1 MRLFL
6 AVIVAG
12 FGFWS
17 GAAWAED
24 RSREIFVS
32 GNGVARAAPDMA
44 IIRIGVSREAR
55 TASQAMTEASA
66 AAAAVLDNIKANGVE
81 DRDVQTAAINLSPVW
96 DHSNNR
102 RPQVRGYVASNDLS
116 VRVREL
122 DNLGRLLDA
131 LVADGANTMNG
142 LRFAIA
148 ETDGLETAA
157 RADAV
162 KDARSKAETLAAAA
176 GVTLGPVQEIRE
188 GGAVAAPQP
197 MMRGAM
203 MEADAAG
210 VPVAAGELDI
220 RVNVTVI
227 FAISE

>member
-6 AVIVAG
+6 AVIVAV
-12 FGFWS
+12 FGVCS
-17 GAAWAED
+17 GAVWADD
-24 RSREIFVS
+24 RSREIIVN

-55 TASQAMTEASA
+55 TASQAMAEANA
-66 AAAAVLDNIKANGVE
+66 AASAVLDNIKANGVE
-81 DRDVQTAAINLSPVW
+81 DRDVQTASISLSPVW

-102 RPQVRGYVASNDLS
+102 RPQVRGYVVSNDLS
-116 VRVREL
+116 VRVRHL
-122 DNLGRLLDA
+122 DNLGQLLDA

-148 ETDGLETAA
+148 ETEGLEAAA

-162 KDARSKAETLAAAA
+162 KNARSKAETLAAAA
-176 GVTLGPVQEIRE
+176 GVALGPVQEIRE
-188 GGAVAAPQP
+188 GGAVATPQP

-220 RVNVTVI
+220 RVNVNVV
-227 FAISE
+227 FAISD